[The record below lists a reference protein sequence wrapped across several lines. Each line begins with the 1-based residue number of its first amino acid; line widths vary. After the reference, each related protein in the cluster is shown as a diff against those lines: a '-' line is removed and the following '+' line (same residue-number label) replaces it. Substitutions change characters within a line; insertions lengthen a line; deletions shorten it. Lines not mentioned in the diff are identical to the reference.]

1 MNKKHALSAT
11 VILVLL
17 VGLAW
22 ALFSGEDAE
31 LAEAKQMRDELFQK
45 ADTMSTE
52 ERHAGREAIRERMQD
67 FSPDQRREF
76 GQGMRQFFMQ
86 RVDKLLAMSPEVQTQ
101 EIDKMI
107 DRMEEMR
114 GNREARGDDRRGN
127 RGGDMSSAERDQRR
141 KQRLDRSTPEM
152 RAKMDAMK
160 DLINQR
166 REDRGLEPI
175 EGHRGMF
182 GGGPRR

>member
-1 MNKKHALSAT
+1 MNKKNTFTAMGILALLAT
-11 VILVLL
+11 I
-17 VGLAW
+17 GW

-31 LAEAKQMRDELFQK
+31 LAAAKQMRDDLFQK
-45 ADTMSTE
+45 VDTLSSE
-52 ERHAGREAIRERMQD
+52 ERRAGREAIREKMQD

-86 RVDKLLAMSPEVQTQ
+86 RVDKLLAMSPEEQTQ
-101 EIDKMI
+101 ELDKMI

-114 GNREARGDDRRGN
+114 GNREARGGERRGD

-152 RAKMDAMK
+152 RAKRDAMR

-166 REDRGLEPI
+166 REERGLDPI
-175 EGHRGMF
+175 QRGREMF